1 MWTLVADCSLRD
13 LLSVMLRYFFLMPVA
28 KEGRE
33 DCQSWKQGRAQC
45 LLSVLWDWWKS
56 FGSDVHPLPLM
67 KKHPTGSTGAE
78 VGARCDGGVVFS
90 YNGVHTKKGIC
101 ILVPQAYKLHT
112 VRTGV
117 FTLTSSPVLSR
128 MKRAEHM
135 THNVLDY
142 ETVVVC
148 GLLTTPCPV
157 RALLSS
163 RATLSWQVRE
173 SSLRAI

>member
-13 LLSVMLRYFFLMPVA
+13 LLSVVLRYFFLMPVA

-78 VGARCDGGVVFS
+78 VGARCDGGWWCSLIMGFIPKKEYAFWFRKRTSYTQWGQEFS
-90 YNGVHTKKGIC
+90 LSPPLLCFLEWSVQSTWLIMY
-101 ILVPQAYKLHT
+101 
-112 VRTGV
+112 
-117 FTLTSSPVLSR
+117 LTMRL
-128 MKRAEHM
+128 
-135 THNVLDY
+135 
-142 ETVVVC
+142 
-148 GLLTTPCPV
+148 
-157 RALLSS
+157 
-163 RATLSWQVRE
+163 W
-173 SSLRAI
+173 